1 MSNAWITRQATTETG
16 KTSADNK
23 GAFYEQCFVKGA
35 FFAKKCKCQLY
46 SVTVLCYTVLHRKG
60 FFMMSEELISKKD
73 LLELAGISY
82 GQLYRWKRKDL
93 IPEEWFIRKSTF
105 TGQET
110 FFPKEKILE
119 RINKIQTMK
128 ENLSLDELANMFSPN
143 ITDLQLEKNELVER
157 NIVSNTV
164 MDFYLDKEKGNDRFD
179 ISRML
184 EVFVLEKLLQS
195 GEINLDEGKMLLQ
208 VLKEQVSTIKQ
219 KSCELVITRK
229 LGVSSCLLLVNAEAV
244 YIEPGTKIVA
254 QVSLMA
260 CLEEVKAKL
269 L

>member
-1 MSNAWITRQATTETG
+1 
-16 KTSADNK
+16 
-23 GAFYEQCFVKGA
+23 
-35 FFAKKCKCQLY
+35 
-46 SVTVLCYTVLHRKG
+46 
-60 FFMMSEELISKKD
+60 MSEELISKKD

-128 ENLSLDELANMFSPN
+128 ENLSLDELADMFSPN
-143 ITDLQLEKNELVER
+143 ISDLQLGKDELVKR
-157 NIVSNTV
+157 NIVSSAV
-164 MDFYLDKEKGNDRFD
+164 MGFYLENEKGSHTFT
-179 ISRML
+179 ITRML
-184 EVFVLEKLLQS
+184 EVYVLEKLLQS
-195 GEINLDEGKMLLQ
+195 GEINQDEGKMMLQ
-208 VLKEQVSTIKQ
+208 VLKENATLIKQ

-229 LGVSSCLLLVNAEAV
+229 LGVSSCLLLINAEAMHMDL
-244 YIEPGTKIVA
+244 GTKMVV
-254 QVSLMA
+254 QLSLMS
-260 CLEEVKAKL
+260 CMEEIKAKL